1 MPPPREPSGG
11 ALPFAESYTHY
22 DAGAAVRPEVAVRIL
37 FAEQEV
43 RRASSPGS
51 ECVSGASSAARPAC
65 LIGAAP

>member
-22 DAGAAVRPEVAVRIL
+22 AAGAAVRPEVAVRTQ
-37 FAEQEV
+37 FGETED

-51 ECVSGASSAARPAC
+51 ECVSGGSSAARLVC